1 MNFLS
6 RSRKLCQKRANQKS
20 KKLSCKPFSRQARN
34 GFSLLSG
41 CRGDFYLL
49 FFSFLAV
56 WMHFQP
62 AIAKSQSKQ
71 VEYVFSLSAN
81 HFQPAN
87 PESLT
92 NQKSPIRSLVVIVP
106 KLKKST
112 FFLRKSARNCPP
124 VKVVRSQKSVKTE
137 KSVYVEKRTVPQ
149 RFFNT
154 NLSLFPF
161 STMPANDWGYGLGR
175 PAGGFPV
182 AIATKEMR
190 AQRLPEAH

>member
-1 MNFLS
+1 MFCEFLFS
-6 RSRKLCQKRANQKS
+6 LTKTLSKRANQKS

-41 CRGDFYLL
+41 CRGDSYLSF
-49 FFSFLAV
+49 FFSFLTV

-62 AIAKSQSKQ
+62 ASEKSQSKQ

-106 KLKKST
+106 KLKSLFSSFENLRGIVRPLKLSEVESLSKVNCLSIWNKKDSSSKIFQYKSVS
-112 FFLRKSARNCPP
+112 FFLFNYAR
-124 VKVVRSQKSVKTE
+124 
-137 KSVYVEKRTVPQ
+137 
-149 RFFNT
+149 
-154 NLSLFPF
+154 
-161 STMPANDWGYGLGR
+161 
-175 PAGGFPV
+175 
-182 AIATKEMR
+182 
-190 AQRLPEAH
+190 